1 VIVGI
6 GLALG
11 FCFQCR
17 ELVSQLNPPT
27 RAPGFGAT
35 VAVANLET
43 PAVDDQASIE
53 NTIERMAREAPLDL
67 LREAQ
72 RRYRETIID
81 YTCTFQKQEQLDGE
95 LTKVQETEVKF
106 REKLQSVYMHWT
118 KNPAKAR
125 RVIYIKDKWTKGG
138 EPAALCEPHG
148 RLARVFVR
156 SIVMPIHGEDA
167 QKASRRSIDQFG
179 FANALKLIIKYSVM
193 AKQTGE
199 LKLKYA
205 GEGTVD
211 DRPTYVYKR
220 LLPYTGEDGKYP
232 DRLLVYHLDKETLL
246 PVMCASYADD
256 DGKQL
261 LGQYMYTNVKL
272 NPRLTDADFDGKT
285 YNL

>member
-1 VIVGI
+1 VIVGV
-6 GLALG
+6 GLAVG

-17 ELVSQLNPPT
+17 ELVSRLNPPT

-35 VAVANLET
+35 VAVAKLET
-43 PAVDDQASIE
+43 PIVEDEATIE
-53 NTIERMAREAPLDL
+53 NTIERMARKAPLEL

-72 RRYRETIID
+72 RRYRENVID
-81 YTCTFQKQEQLDGE
+81 YTCTFQKQERLDGR

-106 REKLQSVYMHWT
+106 REKLQSVCMHWT
-118 KNPAKAR
+118 KNAAKAR
-125 RVIYIKDKWTKGG
+125 RVIYVEGKWTKGG
-138 EPAALCEPHG
+138 QPAALCEPHG
-148 RLARVFVR
+148 SVARLIVR
-156 SIVMPIHGEDA
+156 SIVMPINGPEA
-167 QKASRRSIDQFG
+167 KAASRRTIDQFG
-179 FANALKLIIKYSVM
+179 FANALELIVKYSVM

-199 LKLKYA
+199 LKLEYT

-211 DRPTYVYKR
+211 DRPTYIFKR
-220 LLPYTGEDGKYP
+220 VLPYTGEDGKYP

-256 DGKQL
+256 EGKEL

-272 NPRLTDADFDGKT
+272 NARLTDADFDGKT

>member
-1 VIVGI
+1 MIVGV
-6 GLALG
+6 GLAVG

-17 ELVSQLNPPT
+17 ELVSRLNPPT

-43 PAVDDQASIE
+43 PVVEDEATIE
-53 NTIERMAREAPLDL
+53 NTIERMARKAPLEL

-72 RRYRETIID
+72 RRYRENVID
-81 YTCTFQKQEQLDGE
+81 YTCTFQKQEQLGGE

-118 KNPAKAR
+118 KNAAKAR
-125 RVIYIKDKWTKGG
+125 RVIYVEGKWTKGG
-138 EPAALCEPHG
+138 QPAALCEPHG
-148 RLARVFVR
+148 AVARLIVR
-156 SIVMPIHGEDA
+156 SIVMPINGPEA
-167 QKASRRSIDQFG
+167 KAASRRTIDQFG
-179 FANALKLIIKYSVM
+179 FANALNLIVKYSVM

-199 LKLKYA
+199 LELEYT

-211 DRPTYVYKR
+211 GRPTYIFKR
-220 LLPYTGEDGKYP
+220 VLPYTGEGGKYP

-256 DGKQL
+256 KGKEL

-272 NPRLTDADFDGKT
+272 NAGLTDADFDGKT
-285 YNL
+285 YKL